1 MTFVL
6 ACLFYSFIGCVT
18 GFFAHIFNGLVQSQI
33 QFDWQYI
40 LRTVRGFGRVLSV
53 MSLATLITAILILF
67 VPDSFLAILGTDTM
81 FFRQLVFYLL
91 AFAAFDFGLK
101 N

>member
-1 MTFVL
+1 MTFVS

-18 GFFAHIFNGLVQSQI
+18 GFFAHIFNGLIQSQI

-40 LRTVRGFGRVLSV
+40 LKTVHGFGRVLSV
-53 MSLATLITAILILF
+53 MSLATLITSVVILF
-67 VPDSFLAILGTDTM
+67 IPDSFLAILGTDTI
-81 FFRQLVFYLL
+81 FFRQLAFYLL